1 MPVQTLSFPNDHG
14 DLLAAR
20 LSLPPDGR
28 PVAYALFAH
37 CFTCNRNL
45 NAVRRISQEMSDHGL
60 AVLQFDFTGLG
71 DSEGDFSD
79 TGFSS
84 NVEDLVAAA
93 RYLEAEYDAP
103 QVLIGH
109 SLGGAAVLKA
119 AGSIPACKAVVTIG
133 APADPKHV
141 THLIGD
147 ARETIEQTGQATV
160 TLAGRSFLI
169 RKQFLDDLEETR
181 MDETIR
187 GLRRALLV
195 CHSPIDQTVGI
206 DNAARIFQAAL
217 HPKSFLSL
225 DKADHLLSN
234 EADAFYVGRAAAAW
248 ATRYLDVPGAVGAGG
263 PGAGAGPG
271 GAGGGGPEAAGA
283 SGPEAAGSQVVV
295 RTGREHYYTE
305 VVASGHRLTVDEPE
319 SVGGTDRGGTP
330 YDLLLGALGSCT
342 SITLRMYA
350 DRKSWPLEEI
360 VVRLSHAK
368 IHASHCETCETTE
381 GKVDRIEREIELTGD
396 LSDEQRARLLEIAD
410 RCPVHRTLHSEI
422 VVETRLYEP

>member
-1 MPVQTLSFPNDHG
+1 MPVQTLTFPNDHG
-14 DLLAAR
+14 EQLAAR
-20 LSLPPDGR
+20 LNMPPDGR
-28 PVAYALFAH
+28 PLAYALFAH

-71 DSEGDFSD
+71 ESEGDFSD

-84 NVEDLVAAA
+84 NVDDLVAAA
-93 RYLEAEYDAP
+93 RYLETHHEAP

-119 AGSIPACKAVVTIG
+119 AGEIHSCNAVVTIG

-141 THLIGD
+141 THLIED
-147 ARETIEQTGQATV
+147 ARETIEDSGQATV

-169 RKQFLDDLEETR
+169 KKQFLEDLEQTR
-181 MDETIR
+181 MEETIR
-187 GLRRALLV
+187 NLRRALLV
-195 CHSPIDQTVGI
+195 CHSPVDQTVGI
-206 DNAARIFQAAL
+206 ENAARIFQSAL

-248 ATRYLDVPGAVGAGG
+248 ATKYLEVPAVGDEEV
-263 PGAGAGPG
+263 
-271 GAGGGGPEAAGA
+271 EAAEG
-283 SGPEAAGSQVVV
+283 QVVV

-305 VVASGHRLTVDEPE
+305 VVASGHHITVDEPE
-319 SVGGTDRGGTP
+319 SVGGTDRGATP

-350 DRKSWPLEEI
+350 DRKTWPLEEI
-360 VVRLSHAK
+360 VVRLTHSK

-381 GKVDRIEREIELTGD
+381 GKVDRIEREIELIGD
-396 LSDEQRARLLEIAD
+396 LSGEQRARLLEIAD

-422 VVETRLYEP
+422 QVETRLSEP

>member
-14 DLLAAR
+14 DQLAAR

-45 NAVRRISQEMSDHGL
+45 NAVRRISQEMSDHGM

-79 TGFSS
+79 TGFAS
-84 NVEDLVAAA
+84 NVDDLVAAA
-93 RYLEAEYDAP
+93 RYLASRHEAP
-103 QVLIGH
+103 RVLIGH

-119 AGSIPACKAVVTIG
+119 AGSIPSCKAVVTIG

-141 THLIGD
+141 AHLIGD

-169 RKQFLDDLEETR
+169 KKQFLEDLEETR

-206 DNAARIFQAAL
+206 ENAARIFQAAM

-248 ATRYLDVPGAVGAGG
+248 ATRYLDVP
-263 PGAGAGPG
+263 
-271 GAGGGGPEAAGA
+271 AAADGD
-283 SGPEAAGSQVVV
+283 PDAAGSQVVV

-305 VVASGHRLTVDEPE
+305 IVASGHRLTVDEPE

-381 GKVDRIEREIELTGD
+381 GKVDRIEREIELIGD
-396 LSDEQRARLLEIAD
+396 LSGEQQARLLEIAD

-422 VVETRLYEP
+422 LVETRLYDP

>member
-14 DLLAAR
+14 DQLAGR

-45 NAVRRISQEMSDHGL
+45 NAVRRISQEMSDHGI

-79 TGFSS
+79 TGFAS
-84 NVEDLVAAA
+84 NVDDLVAAA
-93 RYLEAEYDAP
+93 RYLASHHEAP
-103 QVLIGH
+103 RVLIGH

-119 AGSIPACKAVVTIG
+119 AGSIPSCKAVVTIG

-141 THLIGD
+141 AHLIGD
-147 ARETIEQTGQATV
+147 AREAIEQTGQATV

-169 RKQFLDDLEETR
+169 KKQFLEDLEETR
-181 MDETIR
+181 MEETIR

-206 DNAARIFQAAL
+206 ENAARIFQAAM

-225 DKADHLLSN
+225 DKADHLLSS

-248 ATRYLDVPGAVGAGG
+248 TTRYLDA
-263 PGAGAGPG
+263 
-271 GAGGGGPEAAGA
+271 PEPDDV
-283 SGPEAAGSQVVV
+283 GPEAAGSQVVV

-368 IHASHCETCETTE
+368 IHASHCETCETAE
-381 GKVDRIEREIELTGD
+381 GKVDRIEREIELIGD
-396 LSDEQRARLLEIAD
+396 LSGEQRARLLEIAD

-422 VVETRLYEP
+422 LVETRLYDP

>member
-1 MPVQTLSFPNDHG
+1 MPVQTLRFPNRQG

-37 CFTCNRNL
+37 CFTCSRNL
-45 NAVRRISQEMSDHGL
+45 NAVRRISQEMSDCGL

-79 TGFSS
+79 TGFAS
-84 NVEDLVAAA
+84 NVDDLVAAA
-93 RYLEAEYDAP
+93 NYLAVHHEAP
-103 QVLIGH
+103 QILIGH

-119 AGSIPACKAVVTIG
+119 AGSVPSCNAVVTIG

-141 THLIGD
+141 THLIAD
-147 ARETIEQTGQATV
+147 ARETIEQAGRATV
-160 TLAGRSFLI
+160 TIAGRSFLI
-169 RKQFLDDLEETR
+169 KKQFLEDLERTR
-181 MDETIR
+181 MEEAVR
-187 GLRRALLV
+187 GLRCALLV

-206 DNAARIFQAAL
+206 DNAARIFQTAL

-225 DKADHLLSN
+225 DKADHLLSS
-234 EADAFYVGRAAAAW
+234 EADAYYVGRTAAAW
-248 ATRYLDVPGAVGAGG
+248 ATRYLDAPAK
-263 PGAGAGPG
+263 
-271 GAGGGGPEAAGA
+271 PEADAR
-283 SGPEAAGSQVVV
+283 GSQVVV
-295 RTGREHYYTE
+295 RTGRAHYYTE
-305 VVASGHRLTVDEPE
+305 VAASGHRLTVDEPE

-330 YDLLLGALGSCT
+330 YDLLLGALGACT

-360 VVRLSHAK
+360 VVRLSHEK
-368 IHASHCETCETTE
+368 IHARQCETCETTG
-381 GKVDRIEREIELTGD
+381 GKVDRIEREIELTGS
-396 LSDEQRARLLEIAD
+396 LSGEQRARLLEIAD

-422 VVETRLYEP
+422 LVETRLYGP

>member
-84 NVEDLVAAA
+84 NVDDLVAAS
-93 RYLEAEYDAP
+93 RYLEHYHEAP
-103 QVLIGH
+103 RVLIGH

-119 AGSIPACKAVVTIG
+119 AGSIPSCKAVVTIG
-133 APADPKHV
+133 APAEPKHV
-141 THLIGD
+141 ARLIAD
-147 ARETIEQTGQATV
+147 AREAIEQTGQATV

-181 MDETIR
+181 MEETIR

-206 DNAARIFQAAL
+206 ENAARIFQAAL

-234 EADAFYVGRAAAAW
+234 ETDAFYVGRAAAAW
-248 ATRYLDVPGAVGAGG
+248 ATRYLDAPSAED
-263 PGAGAGPG
+263 
-271 GAGGGGPEAAGA
+271 GGPEATGA
-283 SGPEAAGSQVVV
+283 PEAAGSQVVV

-305 VVASGHRLTVDEPE
+305 VVASGHRLTVDEPQ

-381 GKVDRIEREIELTGD
+381 GKVDRIEREIELIGD
-396 LSDEQRARLLEIAD
+396 LSGTQRERLLEIAD

-422 VVETRLYEP
+422 VVETRLYESVTATHANA

>member
-1 MPVQTLSFPNDHG
+1 MPVQTLEFPNDHG
-14 DLLAAR
+14 DQLAAR

-84 NVEDLVAAA
+84 NVDDLVAAA
-93 RYLEAEYDAP
+93 RYLAHHHEAP
-103 QVLIGH
+103 RVLIGH

-119 AGSIPACKAVVTIG
+119 AGSIPSSRAVVTIG
-133 APADPKHV
+133 APSDPKHV
-141 THLIGD
+141 THLIED

-169 RKQFLDDLEETR
+169 KKQFLEDLEETR
-181 MDETIR
+181 MEETIR

-206 DNAARIFQAAL
+206 ENAARIFQAAM

-225 DKADHLLSN
+225 DKADHLLSS

-248 ATRYLDVPGAVGAGG
+248 ATRYLDA
-263 PGAGAGPG
+263 
-271 GAGGGGPEAAGA
+271 PEPDDV
-283 SGPEAAGSQVVV
+283 GPEAAGSQVVV

-368 IHASHCETCETTE
+368 IHASHCETCETAE
-381 GKVDRIEREIELTGD
+381 GKVDRIEREIELIGD
-396 LSDEQRARLLEIAD
+396 LSGEQRARLLEIAD

-422 VVETRLYEP
+422 LVETRLYDP

>member
-45 NAVRRISQEMSDHGL
+45 KAVRRISQEMSDHGL

-71 DSEGDFSD
+71 DSEGEFSE

-84 NVEDLVAAA
+84 NVDDLVAAA
-93 RYLEAEYDAP
+93 SYLENRYEAP
-103 QVLIGH
+103 RVLIGH

-119 AGSIPACKAVVTIG
+119 AGSIPSCNAVVTIG
-133 APADPKHV
+133 APADPSHV
-141 THLIGD
+141 THLIED

-160 TLAGRSFLI
+160 TLAGRSFVI
-169 RKQFLDDLEETR
+169 RKQFLDDLAETR
-181 MDETIR
+181 MAETIR

-206 DNAARIFQAAL
+206 ENAARIFEAAL

-248 ATRYLDVPGAVGAGG
+248 ATKYLDVPAAKDGEADAV
-263 PGAGAGPG
+263 
-271 GAGGGGPEAAGA
+271 
-283 SGPEAAGSQVVV
+283 GSQVVV

-305 VVASGHRLTVDEPE
+305 VVASGHHLTVDEPE

-360 VVRLSHAK
+360 VVRLRHEK
-368 IHASHCETCETTE
+368 IHASHCETCETAE
-381 GKVDRIEREIELTGD
+381 GKVDRIEREIELIGE
-396 LSDEQRARLLEIAD
+396 LSGEHRACLLEIAD

-422 VVETRLYEP
+422 LVDTRLSSL

>member
-1 MPVQTLSFPNDHG
+1 MPVQTLTFPNAQG

-71 DSEGDFSD
+71 ESEGDFSE

-84 NVEDLVAAA
+84 NVDDLVAAA
-93 RYLEAEYDAP
+93 RYLETRYEAP
-103 QVLIGH
+103 RVLIGH

-119 AGSIPACKAVVTIG
+119 AGSIPSCNAVVTIG
-133 APADPKHV
+133 APADPSHV
-141 THLIGD
+141 THLIED

-160 TLAGRSFLI
+160 TLAGRSFVI
-169 RKQFLDDLEETR
+169 RKQFLDDLAETR
-181 MDETIR
+181 MEETIR

-206 DNAARIFQAAL
+206 ENAARIFEAAL

-248 ATRYLDVPGAVGAGG
+248 ATKYLDVPAASDG
-263 PGAGAGPG
+263 
-271 GAGGGGPEAAGA
+271 EA
-283 SGPEAAGSQVVV
+283 EVVGSQVVV

-360 VVRLSHAK
+360 VVRLRHEK
-368 IHASHCETCETTE
+368 IHASHCETCETAE
-381 GKVDRIEREIELTGD
+381 GKVDRIEREIELIGE
-396 LSDEQRARLLEIAD
+396 LSGEQRARLLEIAD

-422 VVETRLYEP
+422 LVETRLSSP

>member
-14 DLLAAR
+14 DQLAAR

-45 NAVRRISQEMSDHGL
+45 NAVRRISQEMSDHGM

-79 TGFSS
+79 TGFAS
-84 NVEDLVAAA
+84 NVDDLVAAA
-93 RYLEAEYDAP
+93 RYLASRHEAP
-103 QVLIGH
+103 RVLIGH

-119 AGSIPACKAVVTIG
+119 AASIPSCKAVVTIG

-141 THLIGD
+141 AHLIGD
-147 ARETIEQTGQATV
+147 ARETIEQAGQATV

-169 RKQFLDDLEETR
+169 KKQFLEDLEETR
-181 MDETIR
+181 MEETIR

-206 DNAARIFQAAL
+206 ENAAWIFQAAM

-248 ATRYLDVPGAVGAGG
+248 ATRYLDVPAVADGD
-263 PGAGAGPG
+263 PD
-271 GAGGGGPEAAGA
+271 
-283 SGPEAAGSQVVV
+283 AAGSQVVV

-305 VVASGHRLTVDEPE
+305 VVASGHRMTVDEPV

-368 IHASHCETCETTE
+368 IHASHCETCETAE
-381 GKVDRIEREIELTGD
+381 GKVDRIEREIELIGD
-396 LSDEQRARLLEIAD
+396 LSGEQQARLLEIAD

-422 VVETRLYEP
+422 LVETRLYDP

>member
-1 MPVQTLSFPNDHG
+1 MPVQTLEFPNDHG

-20 LSLPPDGR
+20 LSIPPDGR

-71 DSEGDFSD
+71 ESEGDFAE

-84 NVEDLVAAA
+84 NVDDLVAAA
-93 RYLEAEYDAP
+93 RYLESHHEAP

-119 AGSIPACKAVVTIG
+119 AGSIPSSRAVVTIG
-133 APADPKHV
+133 APSDPKHV
-141 THLIGD
+141 THLIED

-181 MDETIR
+181 MEETIR

-206 DNAARIFQAAL
+206 ENAARIFQAAL

-225 DKADHLLSN
+225 DKADHLLTN

-248 ATRYLDVPGAVGAGG
+248 ATRYLDVPAAEDGG
-263 PGAGAGPG
+263 PTAED
-271 GAGGGGPEAAGA
+271 GGPTAA
-283 SGPEAAGSQVVV
+283 ESQVVV

-305 VVASGHRLTVDEPE
+305 VVASGHHLTVDEPE

-360 VVRLSHAK
+360 VVRLSHEK

-381 GKVDRIEREIELTGD
+381 GKVDRIEREVELVGD
-396 LSDEQRARLLEIAD
+396 LSGEQRARLLEIAD

>member
-45 NAVRRISQEMSDHGL
+45 NAVRRISQEMSDHGM

-79 TGFSS
+79 TGFAS
-84 NVEDLVAAA
+84 NVDDLVAAA
-93 RYLEAEYDAP
+93 RYLASRHEAP
-103 QVLIGH
+103 RVLIGH

-119 AGSIPACKAVVTIG
+119 AASIPSCKAVVTIG

-141 THLIGD
+141 AHLIGD
-147 ARETIEQTGQATV
+147 AWETIEQSGQATV

-169 RKQFLDDLEETR
+169 KKQFLEDLEETR
-181 MDETIR
+181 MEETIR

-206 DNAARIFQAAL
+206 ENASRIFQAAM

-225 DKADHLLSN
+225 DKADHLLSS

-248 ATRYLDVPGAVGAGG
+248 ATRYLDVP
-263 PGAGAGPG
+263 
-271 GAGGGGPEAAGA
+271 AAADGDPDA
-283 SGPEAAGSQVVV
+283 AADGGPEAAGSQVVV

-305 VVASGHRLTVDEPE
+305 VVASGHRMTVDEPE

-381 GKVDRIEREIELTGD
+381 GKVDRIEREIELIGD
-396 LSDEQRARLLEIAD
+396 LSGEQQVRLLEIAD
-410 RCPVHRTLHSEI
+410 RCPVHRALHSEI
-422 VVETRLYEP
+422 LVETRLYDP

>member
-1 MPVQTLSFPNDHG
+1 MPVQTISFPNDHG
-14 DLLAAR
+14 DQLAAR

-45 NAVRRISQEMSDHGL
+45 NAVRRISQEMSEHGL

-71 DSEGDFSD
+71 DSEGDFSE
-79 TGFSS
+79 TSFSS
-84 NVEDLVAAA
+84 NVDDLVSAAS
-93 RYLEAEYDAP
+93 YLEAHYEAP

-119 AGSIPACKAVVTIG
+119 AGSIPSCKAVVTIG
-133 APADPKHV
+133 APADPEHV
-141 THLIGD
+141 TNLIAD
-147 ARETIEQTGQATV
+147 ARETIERTGQATV
-160 TLAGRSFLI
+160 SLAGRSFLI
-169 RKQFLDDLEETR
+169 KKQFLDDLEETR
-181 MDETIR
+181 MEENIR

-248 ATRYLDVPGAVGAGG
+248 VTQYLDVP
-263 PGAGAGPG
+263 
-271 GAGGGGPEAAGA
+271 AAKDA
-283 SGPEAAGSQVVV
+283 GPEAAGSQVVV

-305 VVASGHRLTVDEPE
+305 VVASGHHLTVDEPE

-360 VVRLSHAK
+360 VVRLTHAK
-368 IHASHCETCETTE
+368 IHASHCETCETAE
-381 GKVDRIEREIELTGD
+381 GKVDRIEREIELIGD
-396 LSDEQRARLLEIAD
+396 LTGEQRARLLEIAD

-422 VVETRLYEP
+422 LVETRLSSL

>member
-14 DLLAAR
+14 DQLAAR

-45 NAVRRISQEMSDHGL
+45 NAVRRISQEMSDHGM

-79 TGFSS
+79 TGFAS
-84 NVEDLVAAA
+84 NVDDLVAAA
-93 RYLEAEYDAP
+93 RYLASHHEAP
-103 QVLIGH
+103 RVLIGH

-119 AGSIPACKAVVTIG
+119 AGSIPSCKAVVTIG

-141 THLIGD
+141 ARLIGD

-169 RKQFLDDLEETR
+169 KKQFLEDLEETR
-181 MDETIR
+181 MEETIH

-206 DNAARIFQAAL
+206 ENAARIFQAAM

-225 DKADHLLSN
+225 DRADHLLSS

-248 ATRYLDVPGAVGAGG
+248 ATRYLDVPD
-263 PGAGAGPG
+263 
-271 GAGGGGPEAAGA
+271 ETAAADGE
-283 SGPEAAGSQVVV
+283 PDAAGSQVVV

-381 GKVDRIEREIELTGD
+381 GKVDRIEREIELIGG
-396 LSDEQRARLLEIAD
+396 LSGEQRARLLEIAD

>member
-1 MPVQTLSFPNDHG
+1 MPVQTLEFPNDHG
-14 DLLAAR
+14 DQLAGR

-45 NAVRRISQEMSDHGL
+45 NAVRRISQEMSDHGI

-79 TGFSS
+79 TGFAS
-84 NVEDLVAAA
+84 NVDDLVAAA
-93 RYLEAEYDAP
+93 RYLASHHEAP
-103 QVLIGH
+103 RVLIGH

-119 AGSIPACKAVVTIG
+119 AGSIPSCKAVVTIG

-141 THLIGD
+141 AHLIGD
-147 ARETIEQTGQATV
+147 AREAIEQTGQATV

-169 RKQFLDDLEETR
+169 KKQFLEDLEETR
-181 MDETIR
+181 MEETIR

-206 DNAARIFQAAL
+206 ENAARIFQAAM

-225 DKADHLLSN
+225 DKADHLLSS

-248 ATRYLDVPGAVGAGG
+248 ATRYLDAPGADD
-263 PGAGAGPG
+263 
-271 GAGGGGPEAAGA
+271 AAGDV
-283 SGPEAAGSQVVV
+283 GPEAAGSQVVV

-368 IHASHCETCETTE
+368 IHASHCETCETAE
-381 GKVDRIEREIELTGD
+381 GKVDRIEREIELIGD
-396 LSDEQRARLLEIAD
+396 LSVEQRARLLEIAD

-422 VVETRLYEP
+422 LVETRLYDP

>member
-1 MPVQTLSFPNDHG
+1 MPVQTLEFPNDHG
-14 DLLAAR
+14 DQLAAR

-84 NVEDLVAAA
+84 NVDDLVAAA
-93 RYLEAEYDAP
+93 RYLAHHHEAP
-103 QVLIGH
+103 RVLIGH

-119 AGSIPACKAVVTIG
+119 AGSIPSSRAVVTIG
-133 APADPKHV
+133 APSDPKHV
-141 THLIGD
+141 THLIED
-147 ARETIEQTGQATV
+147 AQETIEQTGQATV

-169 RKQFLDDLEETR
+169 KKQFLEDLEETR
-181 MDETIR
+181 MEETIR

-206 DNAARIFQAAL
+206 ENAARIFQAAM

-225 DKADHLLSN
+225 DKADHLLSS
-234 EADAFYVGRAAAAW
+234 ETDAFYVGRAAAAW
-248 ATRYLDVPGAVGAGG
+248 ATRYLDA
-263 PGAGAGPG
+263 
-271 GAGGGGPEAAGA
+271 PEPDDV
-283 SGPEAAGSQVVV
+283 GPEAAGSQVVV

-368 IHASHCETCETTE
+368 IHASHCETCETAE
-381 GKVDRIEREIELTGD
+381 GKVDRIEREIELIGD
-396 LSDEQRARLLEIAD
+396 LSGEQRARLLEIAD

-422 VVETRLYEP
+422 LVETRLYDP

>member
-1 MPVQTLSFPNDHG
+1 MPVQTLTFPNAQG

-71 DSEGDFSD
+71 ESEGDFSE

-84 NVEDLVAAA
+84 NVDDLVAAA
-93 RYLEAEYDAP
+93 SYLETRYEAP
-103 QVLIGH
+103 RILIGH

-119 AGSIPACKAVVTIG
+119 AGSIPSCNAVVTIG

-141 THLIGD
+141 THLIED

-160 TLAGRSFLI
+160 TLAGRSFVI
-169 RKQFLDDLEETR
+169 RKQFLDDLAETR
-181 MDETIR
+181 MEETIR

-248 ATRYLDVPGAVGAGG
+248 ATKYLDVPAVSDG
-263 PGAGAGPG
+263 
-271 GAGGGGPEAAGA
+271 EA
-283 SGPEAAGSQVVV
+283 EVVGSQVVV

-350 DRKSWPLEEI
+350 DRKAWPLEEI
-360 VVRLSHAK
+360 VVRLRHEK
-368 IHASHCETCETTE
+368 IHASHCETCETAE
-381 GKVDRIEREIELTGD
+381 GKVDRIEREIELIGE
-396 LSDEQRARLLEIAD
+396 LSGEQRARLLEIAD

-422 VVETRLYEP
+422 LVDTRLSSP

>member
-1 MPVQTLSFPNDHG
+1 MPVQTISFPNDHG
-14 DLLAAR
+14 DQLAAR

-71 DSEGDFSD
+71 DSEGDFSE
-79 TGFSS
+79 TSFSS
-84 NVEDLVAAA
+84 NVDDLVSAAS
-93 RYLEAEYDAP
+93 YLETHYEAP

-119 AGSIPACKAVVTIG
+119 AGSIPSCKAVVTIG
-133 APADPKHV
+133 APADPEHV
-141 THLIGD
+141 THLIAD
-147 ARETIEQTGQATV
+147 ARETIERTGQATV
-160 TLAGRSFLI
+160 SLAGRSFLI
-169 RKQFLDDLEETR
+169 KKQFLDDLEETR
-181 MDETIR
+181 MEENIR

-248 ATRYLDVPGAVGAGG
+248 ATRYLDVPAAKD
-263 PGAGAGPG
+263 AGPE
-271 GAGGGGPEAAGA
+271 P
-283 SGPEAAGSQVVV
+283 AGSQVVV

-305 VVASGHRLTVDEPE
+305 VVASGHHLTVDEPE

-360 VVRLSHAK
+360 VVRLTHAK
-368 IHASHCETCETTE
+368 IHASHCETCETAE
-381 GKVDRIEREIELTGD
+381 GKVDRIEREIELIGD
-396 LSDEQRARLLEIAD
+396 LTGEQRARLLEIAD

-422 VVETRLYEP
+422 LVETRLYKS

>member
-1 MPVQTLSFPNDHG
+1 MPVQTLSFPNAHG

-71 DSEGDFSD
+71 DSEGDFSE

-84 NVEDLVAAA
+84 NVDDLVAAA
-93 RYLEAEYDAP
+93 RYLETSHEAP

-109 SLGGAAVLKA
+109 SFGGAAVLEA
-119 AGSIPACKAVVTIG
+119 AGSIPSCRAVVTIG
-133 APADPKHV
+133 APADPRHV
-141 THLIGD
+141 AHLIAD
-147 ARETIEQTGQATV
+147 DRETIEQTGQATV

-169 RKQFLDDLEETR
+169 KKQFLDDLEQTR
-181 MDETIR
+181 IEETIR

-206 DNAARIFQAAL
+206 ENAARIFQAAL

-248 ATRYLDVPGAVGAGG
+248 ATRYLDVPAAGDEE
-263 PGAGAGPG
+263 A
-271 GAGGGGPEAAGA
+271 EAAG
-283 SGPEAAGSQVVV
+283 GQVVV

-305 VVASGHRLTVDEPE
+305 VVASGHHLTVDEPE

-360 VVRLSHAK
+360 VVRLTHSK
-368 IHASHCETCETTE
+368 IHARHCETCETAE
-381 GKVDRIEREIELTGD
+381 GKVDRIEREIELIGE
-396 LSDEQRARLLEIAD
+396 LSGEQRARLLEIAD

-422 VVETRLYEP
+422 LVETRLSGP

>member
-1 MPVQTLSFPNDHG
+1 MPVQTLTFPNAQG

-45 NAVRRISQEMSDHGL
+45 NAVRRISQEMSDQGL

-71 DSEGDFSD
+71 DSEGDFSE

-84 NVEDLVAAA
+84 NVDDLVAAA
-93 RYLEAEYDAP
+93 RYLETRYEAP
-103 QVLIGH
+103 RVLIGH

-119 AGSIPACKAVVTIG
+119 AGSIPSCNAVVTIG
-133 APADPKHV
+133 APADPSHV
-141 THLIGD
+141 THLIED

-160 TLAGRSFLI
+160 TLAGRSFVI
-169 RKQFLDDLEETR
+169 RKQFLDDLAETR
-181 MDETIR
+181 MEETIR

-206 DNAARIFQAAL
+206 ENAARIFEAAL

-248 ATRYLDVPGAVGAGG
+248 ATKYLDVPVALDGEAEAV
-263 PGAGAGPG
+263 
-271 GAGGGGPEAAGA
+271 
-283 SGPEAAGSQVVV
+283 GSQVVV

-360 VVRLSHAK
+360 VVRLRHEK
-368 IHASHCETCETTE
+368 IHASHCETCETAE
-381 GKVDRIEREIELTGD
+381 GKVDRIEREIELIGE
-396 LSDEQRARLLEIAD
+396 LSGEQRARLLEIAD

-422 VVETRLYEP
+422 LVETRLSSP

>member
-28 PVAYALFAH
+28 PVAFALFAH

-84 NVEDLVAAA
+84 NVDDLVAAA
-93 RYLEAEYDAP
+93 RYLEHHHESP
-103 QVLIGH
+103 RVLIGH

-119 AGSIPACKAVVTIG
+119 AGAIPSCRAVVTIG

-141 THLIGD
+141 TNLIAD

-181 MDETIR
+181 MEETIR

-206 DNAARIFQAAL
+206 ENAAQIFQAAL

-225 DKADHLLSN
+225 DKADHLLTS

-248 ATRYLDVPGAVGAGG
+248 ATRYLDVP
-263 PGAGAGPG
+263 
-271 GAGGGGPEAAGA
+271 AAGEG
-283 SGPEAAGSQVVV
+283 GPEAAGSQVVV

-396 LSDEQRARLLEIAD
+396 LTDEQRARLLEIAD

-422 VVETRLYEP
+422 LVETRLTSL

>member
-1 MPVQTLSFPNDHG
+1 MPVQTLSFPSDQG

-84 NVEDLVAAA
+84 NVDDLVAAA
-93 RYLEAEYDAP
+93 RYLASRHEAP

-109 SLGGAAVLKA
+109 SLGGAAVLNA
-119 AGSIPACKAVVTIG
+119 AESIPSCKAVVTIG

-141 THLIGD
+141 VHLIGD

-169 RKQFLDDLEETR
+169 RKQFLEDLEETR
-181 MDETIR
+181 MEETIR

-206 DNAARIFQAAL
+206 ENAARIFQAAM

-248 ATRYLDVPGAVGAGG
+248 ATRYLDAPA
-263 PGAGAGPG
+263 
-271 GAGGGGPEAAGA
+271 AAGDD
-283 SGPEAAGSQVVV
+283 GPDSAGSQVVV

-350 DRKSWPLEEI
+350 DRKAWPLEEI

-368 IHASHCETCETTE
+368 IHASHCETCETAE
-381 GKVDRIEREIELTGD
+381 GKVDRIEREIELIGE
-396 LSDEQRARLLEIAD
+396 LSREQRARLLEIAD

-422 VVETRLYEP
+422 LVETRLYDS

>member
-14 DLLAAR
+14 DQLAAR

-45 NAVRRISQEMSDHGL
+45 NAVRRISQEMSDHGM

-79 TGFSS
+79 TGFAS
-84 NVEDLVAAA
+84 NVDDLVAAA
-93 RYLEAEYDAP
+93 RYLASRHEAP
-103 QVLIGH
+103 RVLIGH

-119 AGSIPACKAVVTIG
+119 AGSIPSCKAVVTIG

-141 THLIGD
+141 AHLIGD
-147 ARETIEQTGQATV
+147 ARETIEQSGQATV

-169 RKQFLDDLEETR
+169 KKQFLEDLEEAR
-181 MDETIR
+181 MEETIR
-187 GLRRALLV
+187 ELRRALLV

-206 DNAARIFQAAL
+206 ENAARIFQAAM

-225 DKADHLLSN
+225 DKADHLLTN

-248 ATRYLDVPGAVGAGG
+248 ATRYLDVPATADGD
-263 PGAGAGPG
+263 PD
-271 GAGGGGPEAAGA
+271 
-283 SGPEAAGSQVVV
+283 AAGSQVVV

-381 GKVDRIEREIELTGD
+381 GKVDRVEREIELIGD
-396 LSDEQRARLLEIAD
+396 LTGEQQARLLEIAD

>member
-1 MPVQTLSFPNDHG
+1 MPVQTISFPNDHG
-14 DLLAAR
+14 DQLAAR

-71 DSEGDFSD
+71 DSEGDFSE
-79 TGFSS
+79 TSFSS
-84 NVEDLVAAA
+84 NVDDLVSAA
-93 RYLEAEYDAP
+93 RYLEAHYEAP

-119 AGSIPACKAVVTIG
+119 AGSIPSCKAVVTIG
-133 APADPKHV
+133 APADPEHV
-141 THLIGD
+141 THLIAD
-147 ARETIEQTGQATV
+147 ARETIERTGQATV
-160 TLAGRSFLI
+160 SLAGRSFLI
-169 RKQFLDDLEETR
+169 KKQFLDDLEETR
-181 MDETIR
+181 MEENIR

-248 ATRYLDVPGAVGAGG
+248 ATRYLDVP
-263 PGAGAGPG
+263 
-271 GAGGGGPEAAGA
+271 AASDA
-283 SGPEAAGSQVVV
+283 GPEAAGSQVVV
-295 RTGREHYYTE
+295 RTGRERYYTE
-305 VVASGHRLTVDEPE
+305 VVASGHHITADEPE

-360 VVRLSHAK
+360 VVRLTHAK
-368 IHASHCETCETTE
+368 IHASHCETCETAE
-381 GKVDRIEREIELTGD
+381 GKVDRIEREIELIGD
-396 LSDEQRARLLEIAD
+396 LTDEQRARLLEIAD

-422 VVETRLYEP
+422 LVETRLYRS

>member
-20 LSLPPDGR
+20 LSQPPDGR

-84 NVEDLVAAA
+84 NVDDLVAAA
-93 RYLEAEYDAP
+93 KYLETRHEAP
-103 QVLIGH
+103 QILIGH

-119 AGSIPACKAVVTIG
+119 AGSIPSCKAVVTIG
-133 APADPKHV
+133 APADPQHV
-141 THLIGD
+141 AHLIAD
-147 ARETIEQTGQATV
+147 ARETIERTGQATV

-169 RKQFLDDLEETR
+169 KKQFLDDLEETR
-181 MDETIR
+181 MEETIR

-206 DNAARIFQAAL
+206 DNAAQIFQAAL

-248 ATRYLDVPGAVGAGG
+248 ATRYLDLPGAED
-263 PGAGAGPG
+263 
-271 GAGGGGPEAAGA
+271 EAADAG
-283 SGPEAAGSQVVV
+283 GSQVVV

-368 IHASHCETCETTE
+368 IHASHCETCETAE
-381 GKVDRIEREIELTGD
+381 GKVDRIEREIELIGD

-422 VVETRLYEP
+422 LVETRLYEP

>member
-1 MPVQTLSFPNDHG
+1 MPVQTLEFPNDHG
-14 DLLAAR
+14 DQLAGR
-20 LSLPPDGR
+20 LSLPPDRR

-45 NAVRRISQEMSDHGL
+45 NAVRRISQEMSDHGI

-79 TGFSS
+79 TGFAS
-84 NVEDLVAAA
+84 NVDDLVAAA
-93 RYLEAEYDAP
+93 RYLASHHEAP
-103 QVLIGH
+103 RVLIGH

-119 AGSIPACKAVVTIG
+119 AGSIPSCKAVVTIG

-141 THLIGD
+141 AHLIGD
-147 ARETIEQTGQATV
+147 AREAIEQTGQATV

-169 RKQFLDDLEETR
+169 KKQFLEDLEETR
-181 MDETIR
+181 MEETIR

-206 DNAARIFQAAL
+206 ENAARIFQAAM

-225 DKADHLLSN
+225 DKADHLLSS

-248 ATRYLDVPGAVGAGG
+248 ATRYLDA
-263 PGAGAGPG
+263 
-271 GAGGGGPEAAGA
+271 PEPDDV
-283 SGPEAAGSQVVV
+283 GPEAAGSQVVV

-368 IHASHCETCETTE
+368 IHASHCETCETAE
-381 GKVDRIEREIELTGD
+381 GKVDRIEREIELIGD
-396 LSDEQRARLLEIAD
+396 LSGEQRARLLEIAD

-422 VVETRLYEP
+422 LVETRLYDP

>member
-1 MPVQTLSFPNDHG
+1 MPVQTISFPNDHG
-14 DLLAAR
+14 DQLAAR
-20 LSLPPDGR
+20 ISLPPDGR

-71 DSEGDFSD
+71 DSEGDFSE
-79 TGFSS
+79 TSFSS
-84 NVEDLVAAA
+84 NVDDLVSAAS
-93 RYLEAEYDAP
+93 YLETHYEAP

-119 AGSIPACKAVVTIG
+119 AGSIPSCKAVVTIG
-133 APADPKHV
+133 APADPEHV
-141 THLIGD
+141 THLIAD
-147 ARETIEQTGQATV
+147 ARETIERTGQATV
-160 TLAGRSFLI
+160 SLAGRSFLI
-169 RKQFLDDLEETR
+169 KKQFLEDLEETR
-181 MDETIR
+181 MEENIR

-248 ATRYLDVPGAVGAGG
+248 ATRYLDVP
-263 PGAGAGPG
+263 
-271 GAGGGGPEAAGA
+271 AAKDA
-283 SGPEAAGSQVVV
+283 GPEAAGSQVVV

-305 VVASGHRLTVDEPE
+305 VVASGHHLTVDEPE

-360 VVRLSHAK
+360 VVRLTHAK
-368 IHASHCETCETTE
+368 IHATHCETCETTE
-381 GKVDRIEREIELTGD
+381 GKVDRIEREIELIGELT
-396 LSDEQRARLLEIAD
+396 DEQRARLLEIAD

-422 VVETRLYEP
+422 LVETRLSSP

>member
-14 DLLAAR
+14 DQLAAR

-45 NAVRRISQEMSDHGL
+45 NAVRRISQEMSDHGM

-79 TGFSS
+79 TGFAS
-84 NVEDLVAAA
+84 NVDDLVAAA
-93 RYLEAEYDAP
+93 RYLASRHEAP
-103 QVLIGH
+103 RVLIGH

-119 AGSIPACKAVVTIG
+119 AASIPSCKAVVTIG

-141 THLIGD
+141 AHLIGD

-169 RKQFLDDLEETR
+169 KKQFLEDLEETG
-181 MDETIR
+181 MEETIR

-206 DNAARIFQAAL
+206 ENAARIFQAAM

-248 ATRYLDVPGAVGAGG
+248 ATRYLDVPAVADGD
-263 PGAGAGPG
+263 PD
-271 GAGGGGPEAAGA
+271 
-283 SGPEAAGSQVVV
+283 AAGSQVVV

-305 VVASGHRLTVDEPE
+305 VVASGHRMTVDEPV

-381 GKVDRIEREIELTGD
+381 GKVDRIEREIELIGD
-396 LSDEQRARLLEIAD
+396 LSGEQQARLLEIAD

-422 VVETRLYEP
+422 LVETRLYDP

>member
-1 MPVQTLSFPNDHG
+1 MPVQTLEFPNDHG
-14 DLLAAR
+14 DQLAGR

-45 NAVRRISQEMSDHGL
+45 NAVRRISQEMSDHGI

-79 TGFSS
+79 TGFAS
-84 NVEDLVAAA
+84 NVDDLVAAA
-93 RYLEAEYDAP
+93 RYLASHHEAP
-103 QVLIGH
+103 RVLIGH

-119 AGSIPACKAVVTIG
+119 AGSIPSCKAVVTIG

-141 THLIGD
+141 AHLIGD
-147 ARETIEQTGQATV
+147 AREAIEQTGQATV

-169 RKQFLDDLEETR
+169 KKQFLEGLEETR
-181 MDETIR
+181 MEETIR

-206 DNAARIFQAAL
+206 ENAARIFQAAM

-225 DKADHLLSN
+225 DKADHLLSS

-248 ATRYLDVPGAVGAGG
+248 ATRYLDA
-263 PGAGAGPG
+263 
-271 GAGGGGPEAAGA
+271 PEPDDV
-283 SGPEAAGSQVVV
+283 GPEAAGSQVVV

-350 DRKSWPLEEI
+350 DRKTWPLEEI

-368 IHASHCETCETTE
+368 IHASHCETCETAE
-381 GKVDRIEREIELTGD
+381 GKVDRIEREIELIGD
-396 LSDEQRARLLEIAD
+396 LSGEQRARLLEIAD

-422 VVETRLYEP
+422 LVETRLYDP

>member
-14 DLLAAR
+14 DQLAAR

-45 NAVRRISQEMSDHGL
+45 NAVRRISQEMSDHGM

-79 TGFSS
+79 TGFAS
-84 NVEDLVAAA
+84 NVDDLVAAA
-93 RYLEAEYDAP
+93 RYLASRHEAP
-103 QVLIGH
+103 RVLIGH

-119 AGSIPACKAVVTIG
+119 AASIPSCKAVVTIG

-141 THLIGD
+141 AHLIGD

-169 RKQFLDDLEETR
+169 KKQFLEDLEETR
-181 MDETIR
+181 MEETIR

-206 DNAARIFQAAL
+206 ENAARIFQAAM

-248 ATRYLDVPGAVGAGG
+248 ATRYLDVP
-263 PGAGAGPG
+263 
-271 GAGGGGPEAAGA
+271 AAADGD
-283 SGPEAAGSQVVV
+283 PDAAGSQVVV

-305 VVASGHRLTVDEPE
+305 IVASGHRLTVDEPE

-360 VVRLSHAK
+360 VVRL
-368 IHASHCETCETTE
+368 
-381 GKVDRIEREIELTGD
+381 
-396 LSDEQRARLLEIAD
+396 
-410 RCPVHRTLHSEI
+410 
-422 VVETRLYEP
+422 

>member
-14 DLLAAR
+14 DQLAAR

-45 NAVRRISQEMSDHGL
+45 NAVRRISQEMSDHGM

-79 TGFSS
+79 TGFAS
-84 NVEDLVAAA
+84 NVDDLVAAA
-93 RYLEAEYDAP
+93 RYLASRHEAP
-103 QVLIGH
+103 RVLIGH

-119 AGSIPACKAVVTIG
+119 SSSIPSCKAVVTIG

-141 THLIGD
+141 AHLIGD

-169 RKQFLDDLEETR
+169 KKQFLEDLEETR
-181 MDETIR
+181 MEETIR

-206 DNAARIFQAAL
+206 ENAARIFQAAM

-248 ATRYLDVPGAVGAGG
+248 ATRYLDAPK
-263 PGAGAGPG
+263 
-271 GAGGGGPEAAGA
+271 AADGD
-283 SGPEAAGSQVVV
+283 PDAAGSQVVV

-305 VVASGHRLTVDEPE
+305 VVASGHRMTVDEPE
-319 SVGGTDRGGTP
+319 SVEGTDRGGTP

-381 GKVDRIEREIELTGD
+381 GKVDRIEREIELIGD
-396 LSDEQRARLLEIAD
+396 LSGEQQARLLEIAD

-422 VVETRLYEP
+422 LVETRLYDP

>member
-1 MPVQTLSFPNDHG
+1 MPVQTLKFPNDHG
-14 DLLAAR
+14 DQLAAR

-45 NAVRRISQEMSDHGL
+45 NAVRRISQEMSDHGM

-79 TGFSS
+79 TGFAS
-84 NVEDLVAAA
+84 NVDDLVAAA
-93 RYLEAEYDAP
+93 RYLASHHEAP
-103 QVLIGH
+103 RVLIGH

-119 AGSIPACKAVVTIG
+119 AGSIPSCKAVVTIG

-141 THLIGD
+141 AHLIGD

-169 RKQFLDDLEETR
+169 KKQFLEDLEETR
-181 MDETIR
+181 MEETIR

-206 DNAARIFQAAL
+206 ENAARIFQAAM

-225 DKADHLLSN
+225 DKADHLLSS

-248 ATRYLDVPGAVGAGG
+248 ATRYLDVP
-263 PGAGAGPG
+263 
-271 GAGGGGPEAAGA
+271 AAEDGD
-283 SGPEAAGSQVVV
+283 PEAAGSQVVV

-381 GKVDRIEREIELTGD
+381 GKVDHIEREIELIGD
-396 LSDEQRARLLEIAD
+396 LSGEQQARLLEIAD

-422 VVETRLYEP
+422 LVDTRLHDP

>member
-1 MPVQTLSFPNDHG
+1 MPVQTLTFPNAQG

-71 DSEGDFSD
+71 ESEGDFSE

-84 NVEDLVAAA
+84 NVDDLVAAA
-93 RYLEAEYDAP
+93 SYLETRYEAP
-103 QVLIGH
+103 RILIGH

-119 AGSIPACKAVVTIG
+119 AGSIPSCNAVVTIG

-141 THLIGD
+141 THLIED

-160 TLAGRSFLI
+160 TPAGRSFVI
-169 RKQFLDDLEETR
+169 RKQFLDDLAETR
-181 MDETIR
+181 MEETIR

-248 ATRYLDVPGAVGAGG
+248 ATKYLDVPAASDG
-263 PGAGAGPG
+263 
-271 GAGGGGPEAAGA
+271 EA
-283 SGPEAAGSQVVV
+283 EVVGSQVVV

-350 DRKSWPLEEI
+350 DRKAWPLEEI
-360 VVRLSHAK
+360 VVRLRHEK
-368 IHASHCETCETTE
+368 IHASHCETCETAE
-381 GKVDRIEREIELTGD
+381 GKVDRIEREIELIGE
-396 LSDEQRARLLEIAD
+396 LSGEQRARLLEIAD

-422 VVETRLYEP
+422 LVDTRLSSP

>member
-1 MPVQTLSFPNDHG
+1 MPVQTIRFPNDHG
-14 DLLAAR
+14 DRLAAR

-71 DSEGDFSD
+71 DSEGNFSE
-79 TGFSS
+79 TSFSS
-84 NVEDLVAAA
+84 NVDDLVSAAS
-93 RYLEAEYDAP
+93 YLEAHYEAP

-119 AGSIPACKAVVTIG
+119 AGSIPSCRAVVTIG
-133 APADPKHV
+133 APADPEHV
-141 THLIGD
+141 THLIED

-160 TLAGRSFLI
+160 SLAGRAFLI

-181 MDETIR
+181 MAENIR

-206 DNAARIFQAAL
+206 DNAARIFQTAL

-248 ATRYLDVPGAVGAGG
+248 ATRYLDG
-263 PGAGAGPG
+263 P
-271 GAGGGGPEAAGA
+271 A
-283 SGPEAAGSQVVV
+283 SGNAGPEAAGSQVVV
-295 RTGREHYYTE
+295 RTGQERYYTE
-305 VVASGHRLTVDEPE
+305 VVASGHYLTADEPE

-360 VVRLSHAK
+360 IVRLTHAK
-368 IHASHCETCETTE
+368 IHASHCTSCETTE
-381 GKVDRIEREIELTGD
+381 GKVDRIEREIELIGD
-396 LSDEQRARLLEIAD
+396 LTGEQRARLLEIAD

-422 VVETRLYEP
+422 LVETRLSSL

>member
-1 MPVQTLSFPNDHG
+1 MPVQTLEFPNDHG

-20 LSLPPDGR
+20 LSMPPDGR

-45 NAVRRISQEMSDHGL
+45 NAVQRISQEMSDHGL

-71 DSEGDFSD
+71 ESEGDFAE

-84 NVEDLVAAA
+84 NVDDLVAAA
-93 RYLEAEYDAP
+93 RYLESHHKAP

-109 SLGGAAVLKA
+109 SFGGAAVLKA
-119 AGSIPACKAVVTIG
+119 AGFIPSCRAVVTIG

-141 THLIGD
+141 AHLIED
-147 ARETIEQTGQATV
+147 ARETIEHTGQATV

-169 RKQFLDDLEETR
+169 KKQFLDDLEETR

-206 DNAARIFQAAL
+206 ENAAQIFQAAL

-234 EADAFYVGRAAAAW
+234 EADAFYVGLTAAAW
-248 ATRYLDVPGAVGAGG
+248 ATRYLDVPAAEDGG
-263 PGAGAGPG
+263 PT
-271 GAGGGGPEAAGA
+271 AA
-283 SGPEAAGSQVVV
+283 ESQVVV

-305 VVASGHRLTVDEPE
+305 VVASGHHLTVDEPE

-381 GKVDRIEREIELTGD
+381 GKVDRIEREVELVGD
-396 LSDEQRARLLEIAD
+396 LSGEQRARLLEIAD

>member
-1 MPVQTLSFPNDHG
+1 MPVQTLEFPNDHG
-14 DLLAAR
+14 DQLAGR

-45 NAVRRISQEMSDHGL
+45 NAVRRISQEMSDHGI

-79 TGFSS
+79 TGFAS
-84 NVEDLVAAA
+84 NVDDLVAAA
-93 RYLEAEYDAP
+93 RYLASHHEAP
-103 QVLIGH
+103 RVLIGH

-119 AGSIPACKAVVTIG
+119 AGSIPSCKAVVTIG

-141 THLIGD
+141 AHLIGD
-147 ARETIEQTGQATV
+147 AREAIEQTGQATV

-169 RKQFLDDLEETR
+169 KKQFLEDLEETR
-181 MDETIR
+181 MEETIR

-206 DNAARIFQAAL
+206 ENAARIFQAAM

-225 DKADHLLSN
+225 DKADHLLSS

-248 ATRYLDVPGAVGAGG
+248 ATRYLDAPEPDDVG
-263 PGAGAGPG
+263 PD
-271 GAGGGGPEAAGA
+271 
-283 SGPEAAGSQVVV
+283 AAGSQVVV

-368 IHASHCETCETTE
+368 IHASHCETCETAE
-381 GKVDRIEREIELTGD
+381 GKVDRIEREIELIGD
-396 LSDEQRARLLEIAD
+396 LSGEQRARLLEIAD

-422 VVETRLYEP
+422 LVETRLYDP

>member
-1 MPVQTLSFPNDHG
+1 MPVQTLSFPSDQG

-84 NVEDLVAAA
+84 NVDDLVAAA
-93 RYLEAEYDAP
+93 RYLASHHEAP

-119 AGSIPACKAVVTIG
+119 AGSIPSCKAVVTIG

-141 THLIGD
+141 THLIED

-169 RKQFLDDLEETR
+169 RKQFLEDLEETR
-181 MDETIR
+181 MEETIR

-206 DNAARIFQAAL
+206 ENAARIFQAAM

-248 ATRYLDVPGAVGAGG
+248 ATRYLDAPAAAGDGG
-263 PGAGAGPG
+263 PD
-271 GAGGGGPEAAGA
+271 
-283 SGPEAAGSQVVV
+283 SAGSQVVV

-368 IHASHCETCETTE
+368 IHASHCETCETAE
-381 GKVDRIEREIELTGD
+381 GKVDRIEREIELIGE
-396 LSDEQRARLLEIAD
+396 LSREQRARLLEIAD

-422 VVETRLYEP
+422 LVETRLYDS

>member
-1 MPVQTLSFPNDHG
+1 MPVQTLEFPNDHG
-14 DLLAAR
+14 DQLAGR

-45 NAVRRISQEMSDHGL
+45 NAVRRISQEMSDHGI

-79 TGFSS
+79 TGFAS
-84 NVEDLVAAA
+84 NVDDLVAAA
-93 RYLEAEYDAP
+93 RYLASHHEAP
-103 QVLIGH
+103 RVLIGH

-119 AGSIPACKAVVTIG
+119 AGSIPSCKAVVTIG

-141 THLIGD
+141 AHLIGE
-147 ARETIEQTGQATV
+147 AREAIEQTGQATV

-169 RKQFLDDLEETR
+169 KKQFLEDLEETR
-181 MDETIR
+181 MEETIR

-206 DNAARIFQAAL
+206 ENAARIFQAAM

-225 DKADHLLSN
+225 DKADHLLSS

-248 ATRYLDVPGAVGAGG
+248 ATRYLDA
-263 PGAGAGPG
+263 
-271 GAGGGGPEAAGA
+271 PEPDDV
-283 SGPEAAGSQVVV
+283 GPEAAGSQVVV

-368 IHASHCETCETTE
+368 IHASHCETCETAE
-381 GKVDRIEREIELTGD
+381 GKVDRIEREIELIGD
-396 LSDEQRARLLEIAD
+396 LSGEQRARLLEIAD

-422 VVETRLYEP
+422 LVETRLYDP

>member
-14 DLLAAR
+14 DQLAAR

-45 NAVRRISQEMSDHGL
+45 NAVRRISQEMSDHGM

-79 TGFSS
+79 TGFAS
-84 NVEDLVAAA
+84 NVDDLVAAA
-93 RYLEAEYDAP
+93 RYLASRHEAP
-103 QVLIGH
+103 RVLIGH

-119 AGSIPACKAVVTIG
+119 AASIPSCKAVVTIG

-141 THLIGD
+141 AHLIGD
-147 ARETIEQTGQATV
+147 ARETIEQAGQATV

-169 RKQFLDDLEETR
+169 KKQFLEDLEETG
-181 MDETIR
+181 MEETIR

-206 DNAARIFQAAL
+206 ENAAWIFQAAM

-248 ATRYLDVPGAVGAGG
+248 ATRYLDVPAVADGD
-263 PGAGAGPG
+263 PD
-271 GAGGGGPEAAGA
+271 
-283 SGPEAAGSQVVV
+283 AAGSQVVV

-305 VVASGHRLTVDEPE
+305 VVASGHRMTVDEPV

-368 IHASHCETCETTE
+368 IHASHCETCETAE
-381 GKVDRIEREIELTGD
+381 GKVDRIEREIELIGD
-396 LSDEQRARLLEIAD
+396 LSGEQQARLLEIAD

-422 VVETRLYEP
+422 LVETRLYDP